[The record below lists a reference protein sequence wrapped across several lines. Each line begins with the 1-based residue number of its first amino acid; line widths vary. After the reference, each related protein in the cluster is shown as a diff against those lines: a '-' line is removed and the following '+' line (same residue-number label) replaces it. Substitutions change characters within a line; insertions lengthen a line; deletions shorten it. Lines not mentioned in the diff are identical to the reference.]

1 MKKIIFLSIIFFLL
15 LVHPEAEEN
24 FQISSKEA
32 VLYNLDTGE
41 IIYEKNKD
49 KKIPV
54 ASLTK
59 LMTALVTVS
68 EVDNLDSRVIIKKED
83 LEGLAEK
90 NLVTAG
96 FTNGE
101 VVTYRDLLA
110 GLLLPSGADAAMA
123 LAHNLAPSEADFI
136 NLMNNKVKELN
147 LKNTHFSNPVGLDDE
162 NNYSSA
168 YDISVIFQE
177 VLKNKDLKEIITS
190 EKYQTTDGK
199 LTFKSTLQRN
209 AKRHEIDVSYIKGGK
224 TGTTTGAGLCLA
236 SLAQADG
243 VNYMLVT
250 TGATYDKIS
259 PHHLEDAKTI
269 YDYYIN
275 NYGNK
280 VIAKKT
286 DTVYQ
291 IKTKYLKEDFYNV
304 KPSENIISYL
314 PNNYNKKDI
323 QYKFIGISEITTQ
336 NKVEDKI
343 GTLQVY
349 YQNKKL
355 TEMPV
360 YLTEKINFSPLKY
373 FSENIWIIIPIIII
387 LIILAIMKLHK
398 FKK

>member
-15 LVHPEAEEN
+15 LGHPEAEEN

-199 LTFKSTLQRN
+199 LTFKSTIQRN
-209 AKRHEIDVSYIKGGK
+209 AKRYDISVPYIKGGK

-250 TGATYDKIS
+250 IDATYDKIS

-291 IKTKYLKEDFYNV
+291 IKTKYLKEKFYNV

-336 NKVEDKI
+336 NKVGDKI

-387 LIILAIMKLHK
+387 LIISVFLKLHK

>member
-110 GLLLPSGADAAMA
+110 GLLLPSGADAAMV

-136 NLMNNKVKELN
+136 NLMNNKVKKLN

-336 NKVEDKI
+336 NKVGDKI

>member
-15 LVHPEAEEN
+15 LGHPEAEEN

-49 KKIPV
+49 KKTQI

-110 GLLLPSGADAAMA
+110 ALLLPSGADAAMA
-123 LAHNLAPSEADFI
+123 LAHNLAPSEEDFI

-168 YDISVIFQE
+168 YDISVIFQD

-190 EKYQTTDGK
+190 EKY
-199 LTFKSTLQRN
+199 LF
-209 AKRHEIDVSYIKGGK
+209 
-224 TGTTTGAGLCLA
+224 
-236 SLAQADG
+236 
-243 VNYMLVT
+243 
-250 TGATYDKIS
+250 
-259 PHHLEDAKTI
+259 
-269 YDYYIN
+269 
-275 NYGNK
+275 
-280 VIAKKT
+280 
-286 DTVYQ
+286 
-291 IKTKYLKEDFYNV
+291 
-304 KPSENIISYL
+304 
-314 PNNYNKKDI
+314 
-323 QYKFIGISEITTQ
+323 
-336 NKVEDKI
+336 
-343 GTLQVY
+343 
-349 YQNKKL
+349 
-355 TEMPV
+355 
-360 YLTEKINFSPLKY
+360 
-373 FSENIWIIIPIIII
+373 
-387 LIILAIMKLHK
+387 
-398 FKK
+398 